1 MALVAENLSTEPR
14 ANRAFWRGFMA
25 SPSAVT
31 GLVLV
36 VLVVAAAILAPL
48 VAPFDPVK
56 YNPIDRLQG
65 PSLKHILGTDL
76 YGRDTFS
83 RVIFGAR
90 VSLSVSAIAVTM
102 ALIVGGGLGALSGFR
117 LGWFDTLVMRLTD
130 VLLAFPAILLAIA
143 LLAFLGGGFWNLTLA
158 IAIVYSAPFARVA
171 RAAVLRVRED
181 AFVEASRALGASN
194 PRVLWRHIL
203 PNAFA
208 PMLIEVTLR
217 LAYAILSEASLSYLG
232 LGTPP
237 PAPAWGQ
244 MIADGRRTLELAPW
258 ASIGPGLAIMI
269 TVLGFNLL
277 GDGLRDVLD
286 PRLRKR

>member
-1 MALVAENLSTEPR
+1 MAMTVSSVPLEPR
-14 ANRAFWRGFMA
+14 AKGALWRALLR

-31 GLVLV
+31 GLILIVLV
-36 VLVVAAAILAPL
+36 VTAAIFAPL

-56 YNPIDRLQG
+56 YNPIDRLQD
-65 PSLKHILGTDL
+65 PSLKHLLGTDL

-83 RVIFGAR
+83 RVVFGAR
-90 VSLSVSAIAVTM
+90 VSLSVSAIAVTL
-102 ALIVGGGLGALSGFR
+102 ALFFGGGLGALSGFR

-194 PRVLWRHIL
+194 SRVLWGHIM

-208 PMLIEVTLR
+208 PLLVEVTLR

-258 ASIGPGLAIMI
+258 ASIGPGLAIML

-277 GDGLRDVLD
+277 GDGLRDILD

>member
-1 MALVAENLSTEPR
+1 MAMATEQAASEPR
-14 ANRAFWRGFMA
+14 ANRIFWRGLLS
-25 SPSAVT
+25 SPSAIT
-31 GLVLV
+31 GLILI
-36 VLVVAAAILAPL
+36 VLVVAAAIFAPL
-48 VAPFDPVK
+48 VAPFDPIK
-56 YNPIDRLQG
+56 YNPVDRLQG
-65 PSLKHILGTDL
+65 PSFNHLLGTDL
-76 YGRDTFS
+76 YGRDTLS

-90 VSLSVSAIAVTM
+90 VSLSVSAIAV
-102 ALIVGGGLGALSGFR
+102 LISLCIGGGLGVISGFR

-158 IAIVYSAPFARVA
+158 IAIVYSAPFARVS

-244 MIADGRRTLELAPW
+244 MISDGRRTLELAPW
-258 ASIGPGLAIMI
+258 ASIGPGLAIMM

-277 GDGLRDVLD
+277 GDGLRDILD
-286 PRLRKR
+286 PRLRNR

>member
-1 MALVAENLSTEPR
+1 MAMTVSSVPLEPR
-14 ANRAFWRGFMA
+14 AKGALWRALLR

-31 GLVLV
+31 GLILIVLV
-36 VLVVAAAILAPL
+36 VTAAIFAPL

-56 YNPIDRLQG
+56 YNPIDRLQD
-65 PSLKHILGTDL
+65 PSLKHLLGTDL

-83 RVIFGAR
+83 RVVFGAR
-90 VSLSVSAIAVTM
+90 VSLSVSAIAVSL
-102 ALIVGGGLGALSGFR
+102 ALFFGGGLGALSGFR

-194 PRVLWRHIL
+194 SRVLWGHIM

-208 PMLIEVTLR
+208 PLLVEVTLR

-258 ASIGPGLAIMI
+258 ASIGPGLAIML

-277 GDGLRDVLD
+277 GDGLRDILD